1 MRHTSRFWFSVLAIV
16 ALAGLAIASLDWS
29 RQFVGKSALSME
41 LPGELTEDTTEVIED
56 KNDWV
61 ASTTDYILDSENI
74 VLFATVFNGR
84 EKVKADHKKLADVIV
99 DLIVGIGEDTAKVEL
114 SKDNKTIEVTPKVG
128 VKQTTKI
135 SVPKFENG
143 LSVDGR
149 PMLKAT
155 VALKQEDGDSIIKI
169 ALVGDGR
176 NVYSIFGFAG
186 TDDKE
191 GNAAIDRIMSSIRF
205 KRDIK

>member
-1 MRHTSRFWFSVLAIV
+1 MRNTSRIWFSVLAI
-16 ALAGLAIASLDWS
+16 ATLAGLAVASLDWS
-29 RQFVGKSALSME
+29 RQYVGKSALSME
-41 LPGELTEDTTEVIED
+41 LPGELTADTTEVIED

-84 EKVKADHKKLADVIV
+84 EKVKADHKKLADVMV

-114 SKDNKTIEVTPKVG
+114 SKDGKSIEVTPKVG

-155 VALKQEDGDSIIKI
+155 VALKQEDGDSVIKI

-186 TDDKE
+186 NDDKE
-191 GNAAIDRIMSSIRF
+191 GNAAIDRIMNSIRF